1 MLDALLARFK
11 DSPALVAPENQHT
24 FEGCLSALS
33 KMEDFDKLMQTRAS
47 DDDDFWPEP
56 DNWRSYYRPYT
67 VRNGILFVPVKG
79 VLLHDFPWQVGSW
92 ATGYDYIWR
101 AFQRG
106 MDDSNVR
113 GIAFL
118 IHSPGGDVAGNFDM
132 VDRMFAM
139 RGKKPIRAFAHEFAY
154 SAAYSIASVADK
166 IVMSRTGGVGSI
178 GVVTAHFD
186 ASKMMD
192 EWGVKITFIHF
203 GRHKVDGNPYEALK
217 PEVKARIQARIDEL
231 GEVFV
236 ATVARNRGMDA
247 DAVRATEALTYPAS
261 EAMSIG
267 LADEVGPL
275 DDAVAAF
282 AADLSNEEGDEQM
295 GEKTPA
301 AADQAAIDT
310 ARTEGVAQGKK
321 EGAIEE
327 RQRISAILD
336 SEAGKKR
343 PAAAFAAA
351 LDTDMSV
358 EAATAFLAK
367 LPEEAPAAKA
377 GAEEDEGDEKKTKAE
392 QAADFSK
399 AMKESGNPEVGADTG
414 KGGSEET
421 RADRTSRMMGWKSGE
436 KAA

>member
-1 MLDALLARFK
+1 MLETLLARFK
-11 DSPALVAPENQHT
+11 DSPALVAPEGQHT

-33 KMEDFDKLMQTRAS
+33 KMEDFSKLMTERS
-47 DDDDFWPEP
+47 SNDNDDNFWPAP
-56 DNWRSYYRPYT
+56 DNWRAAYRPYS
-67 VRNGILFVPVKG
+67 VRNGILTIPVKG
-79 VLLHDFPWQVGSW
+79 VLLHDFAWQIGSW

-106 MDDSNVR
+106 QNDPEVR

-139 RGKKPIRAFAHEFAY
+139 RGQKPVRAFASEFAY

-166 IVMSRTGGVGSI
+166 LVMSRTGGVGSI

-186 ASKMMD
+186 VSEMMK
-192 EWGVKITFIHF
+192 ENGYKITFIHF
-203 GRHKVDGNPYEALK
+203 GKHKVDGNPYEALK

-231 GEVFV
+231 GGVFV
-236 ATVARNRGMDA
+236 ATVARNRGLDE
-247 DAVRATEALTYPAS
+247 DVVRGTEALTYSAS

-275 DDAVAAF
+275 DDAMAAF
-282 AADLSNEEGDEQM
+282 VADLSNREGEEQM
-295 GEKTPA
+295 GDKTPA
-301 AADQAAIDT
+301 AVDQAAIET
-310 ARTEGVAQGKK
+310 ARSEGIAQGKK

-358 EAATAFLAK
+358 EAATSFIAK
-367 LPEEAPAAKA
+367 LPEEAPKA
-377 GAEEDEGDEKKTKAE
+377 SAEQPSEEEAKKTADE
-392 QAADFSK
+392 QGADFSK
-399 AMKESGNPEVGADTG
+399 AMKESGNPEVGADG
-414 KGGSEET
+414 SKGGSEET
-421 RADRTSRMMGWKSGE
+421 RAQRTARMMGWTG